1 MLIIH
6 EVRSPNSEVS
16 IKTIRTGLL
25 FRLPLSDFR
34 LPVNKAQ
41 PGGLSA
47 LEAALADVE
56 NCDL

>member
-1 MLIIH
+1 MRSTVPVIH
-6 EVRSPNSEVS
+6 HSSFIVPRY
-16 IKTIRTGLL
+16 K
-25 FRLPLSDFR
+25 
-34 LPVNKAQ
+34 KAQ